1 MGGAGEHHLL
11 GGRTRGL
18 SRYSPHPA
26 DLRWMPPPLYGARG
40 QPSATRS
47 VSAPVTQWRGPQVQ
61 AWQPPRPRG
70 KAPADPPAPTDGWP
84 WMGLGDTVSASSF
97 SPLQQ
102 KRAHPRGPEGT
113 SPRSPA
119 PCLGAAVPQRP
130 GSRPLPLGCRG
141 FLAAPREAC
150 EDVKAAPRGVPV
162 EPPPLQRPEPSTAWA
177 QHGAVSARSTSPLN

>member
-102 KRAHPRGPEGT
+102 KQHIPGGLRAP
-113 SPRSPA
+113 
-119 PCLGAAVPQRP
+119 RP
-130 GSRPLPLGCRG
+130 GAQLHAWEPLSLSAQAPGHSLSDAEVFWPHPGRPVRTSRPRQGGSRWNRRRCRDRSHRLPG
-141 FLAAPREAC
+141 
-150 EDVKAAPRGVPV
+150 
-162 EPPPLQRPEPSTAWA
+162 PSTA
-177 QHGAVSARSTSPLN
+177 RSQRGRLRL